1 MAVLHTLFLSP
12 LVLLAVRAGSL
23 SQSIISTAGPT
34 GSSSAS
40 VGLSSSGFSS
50 IAPSTI
56 TAAPSS
62 SSIFIT
68 GVTPST
74 TTSVIPT
81 SAPFPPI
88 GSIPRQYSP
97 NDLEKLWDLVGPV
110 EPPPFTT
117 TPVPEASVILPA
129 APPPVF
135 PTFYVQQPSDILPTL
150 KFPEGF
156 IFGIDSA
163 AYQVEGAAK
172 SEGKGPTGWDWAG
185 RQPGAIVDGTNGD
198 IVDLHYFLYKNDT
211 VRAAALGFT
220 AHSFSISWARIFPFG
235 TKDSPVNQAGLDHYS
250 DVIDYTISQ
259 GLQPVVTLFH
269 WDLPLALA
277 AYYGGFTSPEIV
289 DDYVNYAKTVF
300 QAYNGRVKTWYTF
313 NEPHVYCPQITTYP
327 FNTTYD
333 SDLNATQAQYLC
345 SYHLLKAHAGAVKA
359 FRAMNISGE
368 IAFKNDGFVG
378 QPWRTN
384 STEDQEALE
393 RNAAFYIGTFSEPVY
408 GSGDWPQLLK
418 ETLPPSVLP
427 RFTEEEKAEIK
438 GSADFFAI
446 DLYRSLYIAAP
457 PNGIADCASN
467 PADVNYPGCY
477 VNVFYD
483 SETNWPIGYSP
494 EHSADTWLMFTPQN
508 LRNELKELKK
518 RWTFDKI
525 YVAEFGFAN
534 PEDGIRTDLA
544 TVLIDADRTNYYMSY
559 LGEFL
564 LAIHEDGIPLGGTF
578 AWAIVDNAEW
588 ASGTSTR
595 FGVQYVNY
603 TTLERSFK
611 RSSIALSDFWKSHKP

>member
-1 MAVLHTLFLSP
+1 MDSLRVLLLSS
-12 LVLLAVRAGSL
+12 LVLIAAKAVVVSESISSTTAPSL
-23 SQSIISTAGPT
+23 SGSFATGLPSSVLSTIS
-34 GSSSAS
+34 
-40 VGLSSSGFSS
+40 
-50 IAPSTI
+50 PSTI

-62 SSIFIT
+62 LPISTS
-68 GVTPST
+68 GVAPSAT
-74 TTSVIPT
+74 ASAIPT

-97 NDLEKLWDLVGPV
+97 EDLERLWDLVGPV

-117 TPVPEASVILPA
+117 TPVPEASVTLPA
-129 APPPVF
+129 TPPPIF
-135 PTFYVQQPSDILPTL
+135 PTWYAQQPQDIFSNL

-172 SEGKGPTGWDWAG
+172 SEGKGPTNWDWAG
-185 RQPGAIVDGTNGD
+185 RQPGAIADGTNGD

-211 VRAAALGFT
+211 ARAAALGLT

-235 TKDSPVNQAGLDHYS
+235 TKDSPINQAGLDHYS
-250 DVIDYTISQ
+250 DVIDYTLSQ

-289 DDYVNYAKTVF
+289 DDYVNYATTVF
-300 QAYNGRVKTWYTF
+300 KAFNGRVKTWYTF
-313 NEPHVYCPQITTYP
+313 NEPHAYCPQTITYP
-327 FNTTYD
+327 FNTTYQAGL
-333 SDLNATQAQYLC
+333 SALEAQYLC
-345 SYHLLKAHAGAVKA
+345 SYYVLKAHAGAVKA

-384 STEDQEALE
+384 STEDAEAVE
-393 RNAAFYIGTFSEPVY
+393 RNAAFYIGLFSEPVY
-408 GSGDWPQLLK
+408 GSGDWPEIVK
-418 ETLPPSVLP
+418 EALPPSIFP
-427 RFTEEEKAEIK
+427 RFTEEEKADLK

-446 DLYRSLYIAAP
+446 DLYRSLRIAAP
-457 PNGIADCASN
+457 PNGIAACAAN
-467 PADVNYPGCY
+467 PDDVNFPACN

-483 SETNWPIGYSP
+483 SETNWPLGYSP

-508 LRNELKELKK
+508 LRYELKELKK
-518 RWTFDKI
+518 RWPYDKI
-525 YVAEFGFAN
+525 YVSEFGFAN
-534 PEDGIRTDLA
+534 PEDGIRTDLS

-595 FGVQYVNY
+595 FGIQYVNY
-603 TTLERSFK
+603 TTLERTFK
-611 RSSIALSDFWKSHKP
+611 RSSIALSDFWKSHKA